1 MIAARTALVL
11 LAPIYGACH
20 SPPPTSDPHD
30 PEISHLETR
39 MDKHEEALRRT
50 AALAGRLNERW
61 RLVVGDYNR
70 AASRYR
76 RARAEY
82 DRAATQYSRSSAQF
96 RAASETWEDAKAR
109 WDLVNKLIVAAASID
124 AYNLS
129 KASGAREIDLE
140 DIDCGRVSTAKYRRQ
155 IEAEGIALDGL
166 DVDHIVPRS
175 LGGAD
180 HPSNYQLLESSLNRS
195 LGATWNT
202 DKCAAAG
209 VKICA
214 AAVAVSKL
222 CGTFAG

>member
-1 MIAARTALVL
+1 MSARQPALSLLTALCT
-11 LAPIYGACH
+11 ACLS
-20 SPPPTSDPHD
+20 SPPNDPG
-30 PEISHLETR
+30 PELTRLEMR
-39 MDKHEEALRRT
+39 MDAHEEALNRT
-50 AALAGRLNERW
+50 AALARNLDERW
-61 RLVVGDYNR
+61 KLVVGDYNR

-82 DRAATQYSRSSAQF
+82 GRAAAQYSRSSQEF
-96 RAASETWEDAKAR
+96 RAASQTWKDARVR
-109 WDLVNKLIVAAASID
+109 WDLVNNLVVAAASID

-129 KASGAREIDLE
+129 KASGAREVDLG
-140 DIDCGRVSTAKYRRQ
+140 DIGCGRVSTAKYRRQ
-155 IEAEGIALDGL
+155 LRANGIDLDGL
-166 DVDHIVPRS
+166 DVDHIVPRK

-180 HPSNYQLLESSLNRS
+180 HPSNYQLLDSSLNRS
-195 LGATWNT
+195 LGATWNA